1 MEPEVIPTDFGKLV
15 LDEMPGGATGRI
27 VLVNAQAE
35 KLFGYNAD
43 ELCGQPV
50 EMLQP
55 PHKRGLYSAE
65 RAA

>member
-43 ELCGQPV
+43 ELMRPACGN
-50 EMLQP
+50 
-55 PHKRGLYSAE
+55 
-65 RAA
+65 AAAAA